1 MFNRKLFFPVLLVA
15 FSIAAFAAEPA
26 QIVTWP
32 STGTPSLRFTFSKF
46 RAIGSMVGQKT
57 FVTDVTAENLS
68 GKLIPEQKF
77 SVYVLDKK
85 QVRIGEA
92 WMQVD
97 NLGPDQSTKFQISF
111 SASGGPVSVTV
122 LASSDIPRKVTLTVN
137 TVPQGADLKVDGIDA
152 GVTPKM
158 INVGVGKHQLG
169 FSKEGFSAGTFPLE
183 IGPDDASG
191 GSVSYELGAAR
202 YDTIVL
208 RDGSVLNGDLDSISG
223 MDVVVRIGGN
233 LQHFNRNQ
241 IKQILIVE
249 REPPNPDQLPPPE
262 QKPQ

>member
-1 MFNRKLFFPVLLVA
+1 MLTRKCFAPVFLVA

-26 QIVTWP
+26 QVVTWT
-32 STGTPSLRFTFSKF
+32 STGTPVLRFTFSRF
-46 RAIGSMVGQKT
+46 RDIGSMAGQKT
-57 FVTDVTAENLS
+57 FVTDVTAENIS
-68 GKLIPEQKF
+68 GKLIPDQRF
-77 SVYVLDKK
+77 SIYVLDKK

-111 SASGGPVSVTV
+111 NASGAPASVSV

-137 TVPQGADLKVDGIDA
+137 SVPQGADLKVDGVDA
-152 GVTPKM
+152 GMTPKL
-158 INVGVGKHQLG
+158 ISVGVGKHQLG
-169 FSKEGFSAGTFPLE
+169 FSKEGFNSGTFPLE
-183 IGPDDASG
+183 IGPDDVPG

-233 LQHFNRNQ
+233 LQHLNRNQ
-241 IKQILIVE
+241 VKQIVIVE
-249 REPPNPDQLPPPE
+249 REPPNSDQLPPPE
-262 QKPQ
+262 PKP